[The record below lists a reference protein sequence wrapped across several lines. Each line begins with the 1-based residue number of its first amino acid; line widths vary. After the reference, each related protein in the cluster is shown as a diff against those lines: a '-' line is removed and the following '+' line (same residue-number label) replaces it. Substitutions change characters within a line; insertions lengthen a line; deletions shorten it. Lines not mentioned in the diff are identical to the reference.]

1 MSEIIKTFQGGS
13 KATLPEIDLSTPDAT
28 RETFAC
34 VITEYAE
41 GRISENQARTLSYL
55 LSNYLPYW
63 KFLKDIE
70 IEERLEA
77 IEQALEARR

>member
-1 MSEIIKTFQGGS
+1 MSDIIKTHPGGKKS
-13 KATLPEIDLSTPDAT
+13 RFDSIDLSTPESS
-28 RETFAC
+28 RETFAR
-34 VITEYAE
+34 VIEEYAAGE
-41 GRISENQARTLSYL
+41 ISESQSRTMSYL
-55 LSNYLPYW
+55 LSNYLSYW